1 MERCP
6 AGGGG
11 GAAWRV
17 RRPSQYTIYK
27 HAVQKNVR
35 ESLRGLRALELNR
48 DTSAELGA
56 ASGWGGGHINPD
68 SAIIG
73 GSTHTPTRTCTALA
87 SQLCKMKE
95 FLKGIIKIRGQLSK
109 NAGEDRTF
117 CMGRDKSNYYGTIT
131 GSITSHVMPAAR
143 SDQVYNNHWASIPER
158 KRSPEVI
165 IPSNFII
172 GRLKFDKKLKLSE
185 IKLRPTAR
193 QD

>member
-1 MERCP
+1 MVLLTSRYDTGNLLQDGGVGWKG
-6 AGGGG
+6 AQQGVGGGQHG
-11 GAAWRV
+11 GRV

-35 ESLRGLRALELNR
+35 ESPRGLRALELNR

-56 ASGWGGGHINPD
+56 AYGWGGGHINPD

-73 GSTHTPTRTCTALA
+73 GSTHTHTRTCTALA

-131 GSITSHVMPAAR
+131 GSITSPRDASRQIR
-143 SDQVYNNHWASIPER
+143 SSV
-158 KRSPEVI
+158 
-165 IPSNFII
+165 
-172 GRLKFDKKLKLSE
+172 
-185 IKLRPTAR
+185 
-193 QD
+193 